1 MIDQTRPKSCTF
13 MRLLERAEVRLSK
26 TPESHTDKIK
36 ELQKDIELLK
46 ELIRQK
52 YAKKD

>member
-1 MIDQTRPKSCTF
+1 MSDQPRPKSCTF
-13 MRLLERAEVRLSK
+13 MRLLERAEVRLAK

-52 YAKKD
+52 YAQKD